1 MRNDADGIVI
11 AYFKNSKQCGLMFFC
26 YFYEKCSMKMARWQL
41 LFHKKPIRNTGSF
54 NDSEAS

>member
-41 LFHKKPIRNTGSF
+41 LFHKKANSQYRQF
-54 NDSEAS
+54 